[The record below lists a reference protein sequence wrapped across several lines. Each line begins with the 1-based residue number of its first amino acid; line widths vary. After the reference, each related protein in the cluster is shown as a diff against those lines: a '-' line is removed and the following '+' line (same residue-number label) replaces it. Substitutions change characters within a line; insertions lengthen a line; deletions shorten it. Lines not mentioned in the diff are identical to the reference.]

1 MPADGGCYCPRVLR
15 AETDTAGGWLWEVVL
30 YEGEHVE
37 IYPVGHDTDPE
48 TLSDAELATMCWYV
62 KGVVEKT
69 KLSDPMSVDKDALVP
84 GGLIPGSTTPN
95 SSQPKP
101 PDSEDKLVIPSG
113 LNWECRKN
121 SF

>member
-1 MPADGGCYCPRVLR
+1 MLSG
-15 AETDTAGGWLWEVVL
+15 
-30 YEGEHVE
+30 
-37 IYPVGHDTDPE
+37 E
-48 TLSDAELATMCWYV
+48 TLSDSELATMCWYV

-69 KLSDPMSVDKDALVP
+69 KLSDPMSADKDALVP
-84 GGLIPGSTTPN
+84 GGLIPGSITPN

-121 SF
+121 LF